1 MEGVAGDE
9 FFRIVERQ
17 FTPFIGQEFVDL
29 EEVVKLYRMYA
40 LACGFYVRRYTTK
53 KWRDGTVKSK
63 LLVCNR
69 QGFTYAKK
77 VNKEIVVADTAT
89 PEDAEPCVGDK
100 PRRKS
105 KVTRIGCNAR
115 LRVSAVKGVL
125 VVDRFHA
132 GHNHE
137 LVEVKDRQFQ
147 KLATRLQKYHKE
159 LILFNSRLKIGAS
172 KTYRMCKEHVSGFEN
187 IGASLNQIKK
197 FHRDVKCYINERD
210 GQLFIDR
217 FKNLADTRQDF
228 YFDYEVDADNSLVRA
243 VWADG
248 EARRNYSVFGD
259 AVSFDPTYSTNKYSM
274 VFTPFTGVD
283 NHRRSVTFCGALL
296 FRENEE
302 SFTWLF
308 RHFLDAMGG
317 KEPVYLITDQDPGII
332 ACVAN
337 VLKTARH
344 RFCMWHI
351 MNKVPSKYWS
361 SATDFQEFQ
370 RKLNGIVWDEE
381 LEAHEFDGR
390 WSEIMEEYAVGPE
403 REWFEELPIEIHGVS
418 VYTHE
423 MFEEFQREVIS
434 STTGLSAR
442 VFSEENGVEI
452 TNLKDGPRSKVF
464 DIKFNLGTYEVSCTC
479 RNFERCGMLCRHII
493 SIFSSNG
500 MKSIPECYVARRW
513 CKDAVGKTY
522 ENEDVI
528 DGRQIQLTKLW
539 SEVYEI
545 VGLLKARG
553 EEEIGY
559 LCNLLRE
566 FRLKLDPESGALTK
580 EQEIEQLL
588 GCKPVDEIRI
598 LPPKHAK
605 NKGSGK
611 RMLSTKTVAVAKA
624 VKPKR
629 MCNNCKQMAHHD
641 KRNCPNPFAQFP
653 PPQPESFCGN
663 FGYVLGKSVF
673 DICLLVLVFGS
684 SCIRGIL

>member
-1 MEGVAGDE
+1 
-9 FFRIVERQ
+9 
-17 FTPFIGQEFVDL
+17 
-29 EEVVKLYRMYA
+29 MYA
-40 LACGFYVRRYTTK
+40 LACGFDVRRYTTK

-63 LLVCNR
+63 LLFCNR

-77 VNKEIVVADTAT
+77 VNKAIVVAESII

-100 PRRKS
+100 PRRKC
-105 KVTRIGCNAR
+105 KVRRVGCNAR

-137 LVEVKDRQFQ
+137 LVDVKDRQFQ
-147 KLATRLQKYHKE
+147 KLGRRLQKYHKE

-172 KTYRMCKEHVSGFEN
+172 KTYRMCKEHVRGFEN
-187 IGASLNQIKK
+187 IGASLNQFKN

-217 FKNLADTRQDF
+217 FKNLADTREDF
-228 YFDYEVDADNSLVRA
+228 FFDYEVDADNTLVRA

-248 EARRNYSVFGD
+248 EARRNYAVFGD

-274 VFTPFTGVD
+274 
-283 NHRRSVTFCGALL
+283 
-296 FRENEE
+296 
-302 SFTWLF
+302 
-308 RHFLDAMGG
+308 
-317 KEPVYLITDQDPGII
+317 
-332 ACVAN
+332 
-337 VLKTARH
+337 TARH

-351 MNKVPSKYWS
+351 MNKVPSKYGS
-361 SATDFQEFQ
+361 SAADFQEFQ
-370 RKLNGIVWDEE
+370 TKLNAIVWDDE

-390 WSEIMEEYAVGPE
+390 WSEIMEEHAVGHE
-403 REWFEELPIEIHGVS
+403 REWFEEVFKIRRQWVMAHCRDLSMGSVLRSTQRSESENSFFKKFENNCGTLVEFLMRFESAVDQQRHTQKKLDSENRHSSPKLLSQLPIEMHGAR

-423 MFEEFQREVIS
+423 MFEDFQREVIS

-442 VFSEENGVEI
+442 GFSEENGLEI
-452 TNLKDGPRSKVF
+452 TKLKDGPRGKVF
-464 DIKFNLGTYEVSCTC
+464 DVNFNPGTYEVTCTC
-479 RNFERCGMLCRHII
+479 RNFERWGMLCRHII
-493 SIFSSNG
+493 CIFSSNG
-500 MKSIPECYVARRW
+500 VKAIPECYVARRW

-522 ENEDVI
+522 EKEDVI

-539 SEVYEI
+539 SEVYET

-553 EEEIGY
+553 EEDIGY
-559 LCNLLRE
+559 LCNLIRE
-566 FRLKLDPESGALTK
+566 FRLKLDPESVALTK

-588 GCKPVDEIRI
+588 GCKPVDEIQI

-611 RMLSTKTVAVAKA
+611 RMMSTRTVAVAKA
-624 VKPKR
+624 AKPKR

-653 PPQPESFCGN
+653 PPEAES
-663 FGYVLGKSVF
+663 
-673 DICLLVLVFGS
+673 S
-684 SCIRGIL
+684 SEADDVDEEVEEDDESE